1 MVYAGIDR
9 PGLQNSSVIPGPA
22 GTAVVVPRT
31 TSEIHRCKA
40 SVASARW
47 PGPARKVGDVSA

>member
-1 MVYAGIDR
+1 MVYTGIDR

-22 GTAVVVPRT
+22 GTAVVVPGT

-40 SVASARW
+40 SISQCSLA
-47 PGPARKVGDVSA
+47 GPRQEGR